1 MCPISCDSPTLNP
14 HAAPFAFVSPSLTPV
29 VVEESPLAPNS
40 AFVPELEPEL
50 EMSRP
55 ASSSIPSDMFDDGSD
70 SDSDSSMDSTGIV
83 NNDCHSYKCMY
94 SSFPFV
100 RNNDIMLC
108 SKCPKED
115 RMYVCYACFKVGG
128 HKRHA
133 RYLEQCSLDT

>member
-1 MCPISCDSPTLNP
+1 MFLKETT
-14 HAAPFAFVSPSLTPV
+14 AFNTETP
-29 VVEESPLAPNS
+29 

-50 EMSRP
+50 ETSCP
-55 ASSSIPSDMFDDGSD
+55 ASPSVPSDMFVDDLG
-70 SDSDSSMDSTGIV
+70 SDSDSSMESTGIV
-83 NNDCHSYKCMY
+83 TNDCHSNKCMY
-94 SSFPFV
+94 ASFPFI

-115 RMYVCYACFKVGG
+115 MMYVCSACFRVGG